1 MTRNEVHSSNGPGS
15 NGLEAIRFLRAR
27 TLKRGFWTYWNWIER
42 SIGWGS
48 VLWLVGWA
56 VFVAISGAEMLPRLK
71 NPISS
76 SSFPLAFSAGGF
88 VILLWSVI
96 RASAPPVYLNRQ
108 DLYRIGLAPIDGARA
123 LAWPLWSARGLWFAF
138 GLVLGGIWSLAA
150 NTWFATFAPFAAPAL
165 GFILAAQ
172 VDLEWLSYTSR
183 DTSKARVWLIGL
195 IVGILALAVIGIF
208 SSVGLAS
215 ALWTSSPFALLAP
228 AGVAFAAW
236 LGTQSTLGETYP
248 PKFAIHSAA
257 LAQLRALNAQLLFGW
272 RPDPDQVRRFKAQ
285 LRQSTSS
292 TRPTRFLPAPD
303 AKYGAAGMLA
313 WRTALAIVRRPV
325 ADQIVLVVQLLLVAA
340 TGSSLVRGTGGLAI
354 QILPLM
360 ALLGSLIGPE
370 FTRKL
375 VPIGGQ
381 ARTVGRT
388 IVGLALIVGTGL
400 IASLILPFIFGS
412 TSLELIVLTVTRAA
426 LALVLLEKF
435 SAWFRVPTS
444 STEAR
449 AGGALIAGLPLLIA
463 DAFGAH
469 SSVLAIQVGLLFVLL
484 SIND

>member
-1 MTRNEVHSSNGPGS
+1 MTRDVSNLS
-15 NGLEAIRFLRAR
+15 QNGLEAIRFLRAR

-76 SSFPLAFSAGGF
+76 SSFPLAFSAGAF

-108 DLYRIGLAPIDGARA
+108 DLYRIGLAPIDGSRA

-183 DTSKARVWLIGL
+183 DTGKARVWLIGL

-208 SSVGLAS
+208 SSIGLAG

-228 AGVAFAAW
+228 AGVAFAAY
-236 LGTQSTLGETYP
+236 LGTRASLGETYP

-313 WRTALAIVRRPV
+313 WRTALAILRRPV

-375 VPIGGQ
+375 VPVGGQ
-381 ARTVGRT
+381 ARTIGRT
-388 IVGLALIVGTGL
+388 IVGLALIGATGL
-400 IASLILPFIFGS
+400 IGSLILPFIFGP

-449 AGGALIAGLPLLIA
+449 AGGALIAGLPMLIA
-463 DAFGAH
+463 DAFGAS
-469 SSVLAIQVGLLFVLL
+469 SSVLAIQVGLLFILL

>member
-1 MTRNEVHSSNGPGS
+1 MTRDGS
-15 NGLEAIRFLRAR
+15 NQLESKGLEAIQFLRAR

-48 VLWLVGWA
+48 VLWLIGWA

-71 NPISS
+71 KPISS
-76 SSFPLAFSAGGF
+76 SSFPVAFSGGAF
-88 VILLWSVI
+88 ALLLWSVI

-108 DLYRIGLAPIDGARA
+108 DLYRISLAPIAGARA

-138 GLVLGGIWSLAA
+138 GLVLGGIWTLAA

-165 GFILAAQ
+165 GLILAAQ

-215 ALWTSSPFALLAP
+215 GLWTSSPFTLLAP

-285 LRQSTSS
+285 LKQSTSS

-325 ADQIVLVVQLLLVAA
+325 ADQIVLVLQLVLVAA

-375 VPIGGQ
+375 VPVGGQ
-381 ARTVGRT
+381 ARTIGRT
-388 IVGLALIVGTGL
+388 IVGLGLIAATGL
-400 IASLILPFIFGS
+400 IGSLILPFIFGPN
-412 TSLELIVLTVTRAA
+412 TLELIVLTVTRAA

-449 AGGALIAGLPLLIA
+449 AGGALIAGLPILIA
-463 DAFGAH
+463 DAFGAG
-469 SSVLAIQVGLLFVLL
+469 SSVIAIQVGLLFVLL

>member
-1 MTRNEVHSSNGPGS
+1 MIRDRIQSSNGS
-15 NGLEAIRFLRAR
+15 SLNGLEAIQFLRAR

-76 SSFPLAFSAGGF
+76 SSFPLAFSVGAF
-88 VILLWSVI
+88 ALLLWSVI

-183 DTSKARVWLIGL
+183 DGGKARVWLIGL
-195 IVGILALAVIGIF
+195 IVGILALAVIGMF

-215 ALWTSSPFALLAP
+215 GLWTGSPFVLLAP
-228 AGVAFAAW
+228 AGMAFAAW

-303 AKYGAAGMLA
+303 ARYGAAGMLA
-313 WRTALAIVRRPV
+313 WRTALAILRRPV
-325 ADQIVLVVQLLLVAA
+325 ADQIVLVLQLVLVAA

-370 FTRKL
+370 FSRRF
-375 VPIGGQ
+375 VPVGGQ
-381 ARTVGRT
+381 ARTIGRT
-388 IVGLALIVGTGL
+388 IVGLALIAVTGL
-400 IASLILPFIFGS
+400 ISGLILPFIFGPN
-412 TSLELIVLTVTRAA
+412 SLELIVLTVTRAA

-449 AGGALIAGLPLLIA
+449 AGGALIAGLPMLIA
-463 DAFGAH
+463 DAFGYG
-469 SSVLAIQVGLLFVLL
+469 SSVIAIQVGLLFVLV

>member
-1 MTRNEVHSSNGPGS
+1 MTRNEVQSW
-15 NGLEAIRFLRAR
+15 NGLAAIQFLRAR

-48 VLWLVGWA
+48 VLWLIGWA
-56 VFVAISGAEMLPRLK
+56 VFVAISGAQMLPPLK
-71 NPISS
+71 KPISS

-183 DTSKARVWLIGL
+183 DTGKTRVWLIGL

-215 ALWTSSPFALLAP
+215 GLWTGSPFVLLAP

-236 LGTQSTLGETYP
+236 FGTQSTLGETYP

-303 AKYGAAGMLA
+303 AKYGAVGMLA
-313 WRTALAIVRRPV
+313 WRTALAILRRPV
-325 ADQIVLVVQLLLVAA
+325 ADQIVLVLQLVLVAA

-375 VPIGGQ
+375 VPVGGQ
-381 ARTVGRT
+381 ARTLGRT
-388 IVGLALIVGTGL
+388 IVGLALIAATGL
-400 IASLILPFIFGS
+400 IASLILPFIFGPN
-412 TSLELIVLTVTRAA
+412 SLELIVLTVTRAA

-449 AGGALIAGLPLLIA
+449 AGGALIAGLPILIA
-463 DAFGAH
+463 DALGYG
-469 SSVLAIQVGLLFVLL
+469 SSVLAIQVGLLFILL

>member
-1 MTRNEVHSSNGPGS
+1 MTRNEVQTS

-48 VLWLVGWA
+48 VLWLIGWA

-71 NPISS
+71 EPISS
-76 SSFPLAFSAGGF
+76 SSFPLAFSAGAF

-150 NTWFATFAPFAAPAL
+150 NTWFATFVPFAAPAL

-183 DTSKARVWLIGL
+183 DTGKARVWLISL
-195 IVGILALAVIGIF
+195 IVGILALAVLGIF
-208 SSVGLAS
+208 SSIGLAS
-215 ALWTSSPFALLAP
+215 ALWTGSPFVLLAP
-228 AGVAFAAW
+228 TGVAFAAW

-313 WRTALAIVRRPV
+313 WRTALAILRRPV
-325 ADQIVLVVQLLLVAA
+325 ADQIVLVVQLVLVAA

-375 VPIGGQ
+375 VPVGGQ
-381 ARTVGRT
+381 ARTIGRT
-388 IVGLALIVGTGL
+388 IVGLALIAATGL
-400 IASLILPFIFGS
+400 ISSLIVPFIFGPS
-412 TSLELIVLTVTRAA
+412 SLELIVLTVTRAA

-449 AGGALIAGLPLLIA
+449 AGGALIAGLPMLIA
-463 DAFGAH
+463 DAFGYG